1 MRTVMKALGALLI
14 AAVLVEPVASASH
27 ACTGSGVNSAF
38 AAASTCVAGRKSGRP
53 AAPGTSGSSS
63 DTTKFCQ
70 YLAVTSVCFG
80 SCACAAVDLCDG
92 NTKGVA
98 PKANQT
104 QQALFDEVCN
114 AWNDN
119 NCVPEKG
126 EFQCGVN
133 QYLVPTTTPAPTVTP
148 TPAPSAAP
156 VSTAPFIYLMMAVCA
171 TLLAVNMMELH
182 M

>member
-14 AAVLVEPVASASH
+14 AAVLVEPVASTSH
-27 ACTGSGVNSAF
+27 ACTSSGVNSAF

-70 YLAVTSVCFG
+70 YLAETSVCFG

-104 QQALFDEVCN
+104 QQDLFDDVCN
-114 AWNDN
+114 AWNNN
-119 NCVPEKG
+119 NCIDEKG
-126 EFQCGVN
+126 EFQCGKN
-133 QYLVPTTTPAPTVTP
+133 QFLVPTTTPAP

-156 VSTAPFIYLMMAVCA
+156 VSTAPFIYLLMAVCA
-171 TLLAVNMMELH
+171 TLLAVNMMELNI
-182 M
+182 

>member
-27 ACTGSGVNSAF
+27 ACTASGVNSSF

-53 AAPGTSGSSS
+53 AAPGKSGSSS

-80 SCACAAVDLCDG
+80 SCACKSVDSCDG

-104 QQALFDEVCN
+104 QQALFDEFCN

-133 QYLVPTTTPAPTVTP
+133 QYLVPTTTPAP

>member
-1 MRTVMKALGALLI
+1 MRTEMKALGALLI

-27 ACTGSGVNSAF
+27 AAACNTSGVNSAF

-53 AAPGTSGSSS
+53 AAPGAVEASSER
-63 DTTKFCQ
+63 TKFCQ
-70 YLAVTSVCFG
+70 YLAETSVCFG

-104 QQALFDEVCN
+104 QQDLFEEVCN
-114 AWNDN
+114 AWNNN
-119 NCVPEKG
+119 NCIDEKG
-126 EFQCGVN
+126 EFQCGKDQMAV
-133 QYLVPTTTPAPTVTP
+133 LPTT

-156 VSTAPFIYLMMAVCA
+156 VSTVIAPFFYLLTAVIA
-171 TLLAVNMMELH
+171 TFLAVNTMELQT
-182 M
+182 

>member
-27 ACTGSGVNSAF
+27 ACTASGVNSSF

-63 DTTKFCQ
+63 ERTKFCQ
-70 YLAVTSVCFG
+70 YLAETSVCFG
-80 SCACAAVDLCDG
+80 KCACAAVDLCDG
-92 NTKGVA
+92 KTKGVA

-119 NCVPEKG
+119 NCIPEKG

-156 VSTAPFIYLMMAVCA
+156 VSTAPFIYLLMAVCA

>member
-53 AAPGTSGSSS
+53 AAPGAVEASSER
-63 DTTKFCQ
+63 TKFCQ
-70 YLAVTSVCFG
+70 YLAETSVCFG
-80 SCACAAVDLCDG
+80 SCACKSVDSCDG

-104 QQALFDEVCN
+104 QQALFDEFCN

-133 QYLVPTTTPAPTVTP
+133 QYLVPTTTPAPTPVP